1 MKKICVLALLLQGT
15 LYAQNAIPYT
25 PVNANRIPIGA
36 FPFLNLSYDARSA
49 AIGEAGVATT
59 PDQHSA
65 YLNPAKLVFL
75 PKKDSINH
83 DVSALSLAFTKYA
96 KPLIPGMILG
106 GFSAFRT
113 NEKNQAFALNV
124 KYFHAGMTELRDFQ
138 GKFVKNIRSQE
149 FAIEGFH
156 ARPINEKNS
165 FALGLRLTHSNLA
178 QNGTINVPSKPI
190 NAISGDIFYFHQGRE
205 NREKQWLNY
214 GASLTNIGA
223 KVAYLDYKE
232 RSFQPTRLKVGIAQ
246 NFILGSTQK
255 EKETR
260 LMLTVDANKL
270 LVPTQPLRAIDNSIL
285 AGKDEATISGIGS
298 IFQSWTTAPDGI
310 KETFQEIYYN
320 VGAELDIKEFIALRA
335 GYFAQNKNKGN
346 LHYLTAGAGLHLGD
360 FSLDAALLFPDK
372 ASKLLAQTFRLQ
384 LTYFPTKNN

>member
-1 MKKICVLALLLQGT
+1 MKKICLLALLFQGT
-15 LYAQNAIPYT
+15 LYAQNA

-36 FPFLNLSYDARSA
+36 FPFLNLTYDARSA

-96 KPLIPGMILG
+96 KPLIPGMFLG
-106 GFSAFRT
+106 GFSAFTT

-124 KYFHAGMTELRDFQ
+124 KYFHAGMTELRDLQ
-138 GKFVKNIRSQE
+138 GKFIKDIRSQE

-156 ARPINEKNS
+156 ARPMNQKNS
-165 FALGLRLTHSNLA
+165 LGLGLRYVHSNLA
-178 QNGTINVPSKPI
+178 GQGVPSNGIASKKVH
-190 NAISGDIFYFHQGRE
+190 AFSGDIFYFHNGRE
-205 NREKQWLNY
+205 NREKKWLNY
-214 GASLTNIGA
+214 GAALTSIGP
-223 KVAYLDYKE
+223 KVRYFDYKE
-232 RSFQPTRLKVGIAQ
+232 RTFQPTRLKVGIAQ

-270 LVPTQPLRAIDNSIL
+270 LVPTPPLRAIDNSIL

-310 KETFQEIYYN
+310 KETFQEVYYN
-320 VGAELDIKEFIALRA
+320 VGAELAIKEMLALRV
-335 GYFAQNKNKGN
+335 GYYAQHKNKGN
-346 LHYLTAGAGLHLGD
+346 LHYLTVGAGLHLGD

-384 LTYFPTKNN
+384 LTYFPTKN